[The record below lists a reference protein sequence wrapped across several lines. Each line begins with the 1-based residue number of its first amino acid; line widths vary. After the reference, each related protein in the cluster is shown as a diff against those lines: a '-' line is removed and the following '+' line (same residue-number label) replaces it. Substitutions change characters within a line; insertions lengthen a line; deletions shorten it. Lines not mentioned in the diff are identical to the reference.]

1 MGQRSNGLGLRRR
14 ADAWRAAVGVV
25 VVGKKINRDGY
36 GVDSRTRHFIGI
48 NLIGG

>member
-1 MGQRSNGLGLRRR
+1 MGQRNDGLGVAGAVGRRV
-14 ADAWRAAVGVV
+14 VGVV

-36 GVDSRTRHFIGI
+36 GVDSRTRHFIRI